1 MHEGVWLKNNPYVKT
16 VDNFPIIVA
25 FVYVLIVPKWTDQ
38 LLPQLLMEQL
48 NNLPL
53 LCKQY
58 ENMHE

>member
-1 MHEGVWLKNNPYVKT
+1 MHEGVWLKKQPLCQNDSYET

-53 LCKQY
+53 LC
-58 ENMHE
+58 